1 LFKAKFA
8 YDNYSQISRRD
19 TLMTSFTIPGLT
31 TKGVDELL
39 AIATMRKFSRN
50 AIIVSEGDDSD
61 SVYFI
66 VSGSVKVFLSDED
79 GNEVVVA
86 SIKAND
92 YFGEMALE
100 EGYRSASVMALE
112 SVSLAIVSIVDF
124 KNFLRTHPDFVFSL
138 LAKLIRRTRV
148 VTKNFKGMA
157 LLDVYGRLA
166 ELLTEL
172 AEPIDKRMII
182 LNPLTQQEMAN
193 RIGCSREMVSKILK
207 DLSVGGYLACSRRQ
221 IEIKRRLPASW

>member
-1 LFKAKFA
+1 
-8 YDNYSQISRRD
+8 
-19 TLMTSFTIPGLT
+19 MTSFTINGLN
-31 TKGVDELL
+31 KEGIDELL
-39 AIATMRKFSRN
+39 SIATMRKFSRH
-50 AIIVSEGDDSD
+50 AIIVSEGDDSN

-66 VSGSVKVFLSDED
+66 VTGSVKVFLSDDD
-79 GNEVVVA
+79 GNEVVIA
-86 SIKAND
+86 TLKAND

-112 SVSLAIVSIVDF
+112 PVSLAIVGIAEF
-124 KNFLRTHPDFVFSL
+124 KHFLVSHPDFIFSL
-138 LAKLIRRTRV
+138 LSKLIRRTRV

-172 AEPIDKRMII
+172 AESVDDRLII

-207 DLSVGGYLACSRRQ
+207 DLAIGGYIESSRRQ

>member
-1 LFKAKFA
+1 MSSL
-8 YDNYSQISRRD
+8 
-19 TLMTSFTIPGLT
+19 TIPGLT
-31 TKGVDELL
+31 SEEVDELL
-39 AIATMRKFSRN
+39 AIATMRKFARN

-79 GNEVVVA
+79 GNEVVIA
-86 SIKAND
+86 TIKAND

-112 SVSLAIVSIVDF
+112 PVSLAILGIDDY
-124 KNFLRTHPDFVFSL
+124 KNFLRSHPDFVFSL
-138 LAKLIRRTRV
+138 LSKLIRRTRV

-172 AEPIDKRMII
+172 AVPIDNRMMIN
-182 LNPLTQQEMAN
+182 NPLTQQEMAN

-207 DLSVGGYLACSRRQ
+207 DLAIGGYIESSRRH

>member
-1 LFKAKFA
+1 
-8 YDNYSQISRRD
+8 
-19 TLMTSFTIPGLT
+19 MTSFTIPGLNN
-31 TKGVDELL
+31 DDIQQLL
-39 AIATMRKFSRN
+39 SIATMRKFSRN
-50 AIIVSEGDDSD
+50 AIIVSEGDDSN

-79 GNEVVVA
+79 GNEVVIA
-86 SIKAND
+86 TIKAND

-100 EGYRSASVMALE
+100 EGHRSASVMALE
-112 SVSLAIVSIVDF
+112 PVSLAIISISEF
-124 KNFLRTHPDFVFSL
+124 KAFLSSHPDFVFSL
-138 LAKLIRRTRV
+138 ISKLIRRTRV

-172 AEPIDKRMII
+172 AESINDQTII

-207 DLSVGGYLACSRRQ
+207 DLSIGGYIECSRRQ
-221 IEIKRRLPASW
+221 IIIKRRLPASW

>member
-1 LFKAKFA
+1 
-8 YDNYSQISRRD
+8 
-19 TLMTSFTIPGLT
+19 MTSFTITGLT
-31 TKGVDELL
+31 TEGVDELL

-79 GNEVVVA
+79 GNEVIVA
-86 SIKAND
+86 NIKAND

-100 EGYRSASVMALE
+100 EGYRSASVMAVE
-112 SVSLAIVSIVDF
+112 PVSLAIVSIEDF

-138 LAKLIRRTRV
+138 LSKLIRRTRV

-172 AEPIDKRMII
+172 AEPIDQRMVI

-207 DLSVGGYLACSRRQ
+207 DLSVGGYLTCSRRQ

>member
-1 LFKAKFA
+1 
-8 YDNYSQISRRD
+8 
-19 TLMTSFTIPGLT
+19 MTSLTIPGLT
-31 TKGVDELL
+31 EDDIQQLL
-39 AIATMRKFSRN
+39 SIATMRKFSRH
-50 AIIVSEGDDSD
+50 AIIVSEGDDSN

-66 VSGSVKVFLSDED
+66 VSGSVKVFLSDDD

-86 SIKAND
+86 TIKAND

-112 SVSLAIVSIVDF
+112 PVSLAIIGIKEF
-124 KNFLRTHPDFVFSL
+124 KTFLSSHPDFVFSL
-138 LAKLIRRTRV
+138 ISKLIRRTRV

-172 AEPIDKRMII
+172 AEPIHDQMII
-182 LNPLTQQEMAN
+182 LHPLTQQEMAN

-207 DLSVGGYLACSRRQ
+207 DLSVGGYIDCSRRQ
-221 IEIKRRLPASW
+221 IIIKRRLPASW